1 MVDIRPSRPGEI
13 PAQKALWKTAFGDED
28 RLIDWFYDC
37 CMPEEDM
44 LRYVYA
50 LATDPSMRGKGY
62 GRQLLHYVD
71 GFLSSRGSDC
81 VTVVPAEPSLHKFFA
96 TVAFCPAFSTRKLEL
111 LRDMVGPARAEDG
124 LTEAEPQEY
133 GRLRRALL
141 SDTAAVHYDQRLLR
155 FQQGMSRMSGGG
167 LYKITVDGVEGCAA
181 AEYVDRHSVL
191 CKELLIPSQHL
202 ARAVARLAERL
213 PADRYHVRTPAG
225 WEGLPGSY
233 NQAFGMVKWYDR
245 EKRALWERTAHG
257 YMGLG
262 FD

>member
-1 MVDIRPSRPGEI
+1 MRRGLLAAGLALLLLAGCA
-13 PAQKALWKTAFGDED
+13 PAPAPTGD
-28 RLIDWFYDC
+28 R
-37 CMPEEDM
+37 
-44 LRYVYA
+44 
-50 LATDPSMRGKGY
+50 
-62 GRQLLHYVD
+62 
-71 GFLSSRGSDC
+71 
-81 VTVVPAEPSLHKFFA
+81 AEFD
-96 TVAFCPAFSTRKLEL
+96 AFCQSVNGARAQNLAWTADERAEL
-111 LRDMVGPARAEDG
+111 AHSMTEYSAEDG

-155 FQQGMSRMSGGG
+155 FQQGMSRMNGGG

>member
-1 MVDIRPSRPGEI
+1 MLLLLEDGRLASMLSLLPVSLSLPGGVE
-13 PAQKALWKTAFGDED
+13 ASG
-28 RLIDWFYDC
+28 
-37 CMPEEDM
+37 
-44 LRYVYA
+44 RYVYA